1 MAIVVKSN
9 VMMTKREGTNLP
21 IDDAQLAARLLAAID
36 RAGGRT
42 VIAERTGIP
51 QSSIDRYCRNQSA
64 PPAARLGE
72 IARACGVSSDAI
84 IFGEDRA
91 PIVPRMQTQ
100 LIESVAN
107 DDEEVASIP
116 LLDVIASAGPGIEN
130 PFPLAIDHLPFPKRW
145 LEELGLPERH
155 ARFLGA
161 RGDSMEPTILDG
173 AICLADTRFQVPR
186 IDGVYALI
194 DGNDV
199 RIKRIARGWEGK
211 IVLISDNERYAS
223 ETLAAPEAEALRIA
237 GKIVWAGGKI

>member
-1 MAIVVKSN
+1 MLGAI
-9 VMMTKREGTNLP
+9 E
-21 IDDAQLAARLLAAID
+21 
-36 RAGGRT
+36 RAGGRA
-42 VIAERTGIP
+42 VISERTGIP
-51 QSSIDRYCRNQSA
+51 LSSIDRYCRNQSA

-72 IARACGVSSDAI
+72 IARACGVSSDSI
-84 IFGEDRA
+84 IFGGGA
-91 PIVPRMQTQ
+91 ASIVAITQ
-100 LIESVAN
+100 AQLVASAVN

-145 LEELGLPERH
+145 LEELGLPEKH

-173 AICLADTRFQVPR
+173 AICLADIRFQVPR

-211 IVLISDNERYAS
+211 IVLISDNERYES

>member
-1 MAIVVKSN
+1 M
-9 VMMTKREGTNLP
+9 R
-21 IDDAQLAARLLAAID
+21 AID
-36 RAGGRT
+36 EAGGRSL
-42 VIAERTGIP
+42 ISERTGIP
-51 QSSIDRYCRNQSA
+51 LSSIDRYCRNQSA

-72 IARACGVSSDAI
+72 IARACGVSSDSI
-84 IFGEDRA
+84 IFGAESA
-91 PIVPRMQTQ
+91 PIMTMPQVR
-100 LIESVAN
+100 LALSADN
-107 DDEEVASIP
+107 DDGEVASIP

-173 AICLADTRFQVPR
+173 AICLADIRFQVPR

-211 IVLISDNERYAS
+211 IVLISDNERYES

>member
-1 MAIVVKSN
+1 MSKQSDDENAEEMDADLLKRLREVVEAVGKPAGASKLIEYSAQQISKWIN
-9 VMMTKREGTNLP
+9 GKARPPFRE
-21 IDDAQLAARLLAAID
+21 AAI
-36 RAGGRT
+36 
-42 VIAERTGIP
+42 
-51 QSSIDRYCRNQSA
+51 
-64 PPAARLGE
+64 L
-72 IARACGVSSDAI
+72 ARAAGRSADWLAFGVEPATI
-84 IFGEDRA
+84 A
-91 PIVPRMQTQ
+91 MAQQ
-100 LIESVAN
+100 LSILPDN
-107 DDEEVASIP
+107 DDEVASIP

-145 LEELGLPERH
+145 LEELGLQERH

-173 AICLADTRFQVPR
+173 AICLADIRFQVPR

-211 IVLISDNERYAS
+211 IVLISDNERYES

>member
-1 MAIVVKSN
+1 MTLCVKSN
-9 VMMTKREGTNLP
+9 LMMTSAGDTNLP
-21 IDDAQLAARLLAAID
+21 IDEAELAARLVSAID
-36 RAGGRT
+36 KAGGRAL
-42 VIAERTGIP
+42 ISERTGIP
-51 QSSIDRYCRNQSA
+51 LSSIDRYCRNQSA

-72 IARACGVSSDAI
+72 IARACGVSSDSI
-84 IFGEDRA
+84 IFGAEMSSIMMMA
-91 PIVPRMQTQ
+91 QAHLTA
-100 LIESVAN
+100 SAAN
-107 DDEEVASIP
+107 DDDVAAIP

-173 AICLADTRFQVPR
+173 AICLADIRFQVPR

-211 IVLISDNERYAS
+211 IVLISDNERYES

>member
-1 MAIVVKSN
+1 LAGRLQSAI
-9 VMMTKREGTNLP
+9 E
-21 IDDAQLAARLLAAID
+21 
-36 RAGGRT
+36 RAGGRA
-42 VIAERTGIP
+42 VISERTGIP
-51 QSSIDRYCRNQSA
+51 LSSIDRYCRNQSA
-64 PPAARLGE
+64 PPATRLGE
-72 IARACGVSSDAI
+72 IARACGVSSDSI
-84 IFGEDRA
+84 IFGEGIGPLLA
-91 PIVPRMQTQ
+91 GIQTQ
-100 LIESVAN
+100 LITSIAN
-107 DDEEVASIP
+107 DDDEVASIP

-145 LEELGLPERH
+145 LEELGLQERH

-173 AICLADTRFQVPR
+173 AICLADIRFQVPR

-211 IVLISDNERYAS
+211 IVLISDNERYES

>member
-1 MAIVVKSN
+1 MIS
-9 VMMTKREGTNLP
+9 
-21 IDDAQLAARLLAAID
+21 
-36 RAGGRT
+36 
-42 VIAERTGIP
+42 ERTGIP
-51 QSSIDRYCRNQSA
+51 LSSIDRYCRNQSE
-64 PPAARLGE
+64 PPASRLGE
-72 IARACGVSSDAI
+72 IARACGVSSDLL
-84 IFGEDRA
+84 IFGEGSA
-91 PIVPRMQTQ
+91 PLVTMAQ
-100 LIESVAN
+100 LFAGEASN
-107 DDEEVASIP
+107 DDDEVASIP

-145 LEELGLPERH
+145 LEELGLPEKH

-194 DGNDV
+194 DGSDV

-223 ETLAAPEAEALRIA
+223 ETLAAPDAEALRIA

>member
-1 MAIVVKSN
+1 
-9 VMMTKREGTNLP
+9 L
-21 IDDAQLAARLLAAID
+21 
-36 RAGGRT
+36 
-42 VIAERTGIP
+42 
-51 QSSIDRYCRNQSA
+51 SSVDRYCRNQSA

-72 IARACGVSSDAI
+72 IARACNVSSDSI
-84 IFGEDRA
+84 IFGGEIA
-91 PIVPRMQTQ
+91 PIVPMTRTQ
-100 LIESVAN
+100 LIASADN

-145 LEELGLPERH
+145 LEELGLPEKH

-173 AICLADTRFQVPR
+173 AICLADIRFQVPR

-211 IVLISDNERYAS
+211 IVLISDNERYES